1 MCARPADGIPG
12 SQTARGFFGATV
24 ESCRACPRG
33 SPFHLPT
40 ELAAGLDLGS
50 DPQERLPAPVSPV
63 LPPAREG
70 FGSPV
75 PRSRKESELRRLIAS
90 LFYMVLPSV
99 GRARMQYVTV

>member
-1 MCARPADGIPG
+1 M
-12 SQTARGFFGATV
+12 
-24 ESCRACPRG
+24 ESCRAWSRR

-63 LPPAREG
+63 LPPMRED

-75 PRSRKESELRRLIAS
+75 PRSRKEPELRRLIVP
-90 LFYMVLPSV
+90 LFYMQQPSV
-99 GRARMQYVTV
+99 CAARKQYVTG